1 MAFEIVDL
9 ACLQLDLCF
18 NNKQV
23 IIFLVKTPQWASVI
37 IVAIIGKMMDLDI
50 LFFSFDFLN

>member
-9 ACLQLDLCF
+9 ACLQLGLCF

-23 IIFLVKTPQWASVI
+23 IIFIVKNI
-37 IVAIIGKMMDLDI
+37 IH
-50 LFFSFDFLN
+50 FLINIY